1 MNRSSALQQRH
12 DYDSPQFASSRGRK
26 RRRTP
31 TVFLGRIIRVATAT
45 TVMMCCVV
53 TTTTMLGID
62 AFTLSHPRALSKDAV
77 TMPSSSLFFS
87 STPLDIPSTTAIDVP
102 NRFQT
107 TPTAGT
113 GNGKIITSSS
123 QQHLNKVNRK
133 PLPTT
138 TFDMSQPQRRS
149 LKSTKWQQPNARLSV
164 QEQLELFRHVVEVR
178 RIRKVELQLE
188 QEYFYSSIN
197 SESQRVHVEP
207 IVYDKPSKGASIHT
221 GTVTMLELAKKT
233 GYGNDI
239 QELETSLILGQ
250 QTRDKLITTNMGLV
264 HYCVQDILKH
274 RTLRSIT
281 MEDLIQEGAIGLSRA
296 VDKYNP
302 PAIVYPVSKE
312 EGRYDSSS
320 SKITSSLSTA
330 TIQSGGAK
338 FSTYAVY
345 WIRAAML
352 RTISERD
359 DIMRVPEHVTTAIRK
374 ISNVAHARGY
384 QWERGNSSYDN
395 YDKYQHIEDLSTFST
410 TASKKGTVVEDDIEQ
425 ASSSSSSVYWLND
438 DRQNPQ
444 EEDMARMIAD
454 ETGYSDRMVQSA
466 MMVQNR
472 RNKYSSTVLSYES
485 WMQQGKHYETDNSN
499 FIQQSSSPL
508 TWDEPTP
515 NMEHMKQTL
524 SRFLR
529 PKEMEALSW
538 RYGLND
544 QDDVNSKSER
554 NTNPLAKRDYLAQA
568 EMELF
573 GSTTTTKEMPKKSTN
588 EVVKGKWGEAMSFND
603 VGKQM
608 QVSAE
613 YGRRLCHAA
622 LQKLRRAVDDGKLEP
637 ALLF

>member
-1 MNRSSALQQRH
+1 MNHLSSILPHQKEACN
-12 DYDSPQFASSRGRK
+12 SPHCVLSRGRK
-26 RRRTP
+26 RRRSKTAL
-31 TVFLGRIIRVATAT
+31 LGFVASVATICGVAT
-45 TVMMCCVV
+45 SGTI
-53 TTTTMLGID
+53 LRID
-62 AFTLSHPRALSKDAV
+62 AFIPSHPRTLSS
-77 TMPSSSLFFS
+77 TSLFMS
-87 STPLDIPSTTAIDVP
+87 STALATNGRIVSSAPS
-102 NRFQT
+102 NRQQRL
-107 TPTAGT
+107 
-113 GNGKIITSSS
+113 NHITSKS
-123 QQHLNKVNRK
+123 
-133 PLPTT
+133 LPTT
-138 TFDMSQPQRRS
+138 TFDKSQPQRLTS
-149 LKSTKWQQPNARLSV
+149 KSPKLQQQTRLSV
-164 QEQLELFRHVVEVR
+164 PEQMELFHHVVEVR
-178 RIRKVELQLE
+178 RIRKIELQLE
-188 QEYFYSSIN
+188 QEYFYNSIH
-197 SESQRVHVEP
+197 SEPERVHVEP
-207 IVYDKPSKGASIHT
+207 IKYDKPSKSAVPASLHS
-221 GTVTMLELAKKT
+221 GTVTMFELASKT
-233 GYGNDI
+233 GYGNNI
-239 QELETSLILGQ
+239 QELETALILGQ
-250 QTRDKLITTNMGLV
+250 QARDKLITTNMGLV
-264 HYCVQDILKH
+264 HYCVQDVLKH

-302 PAIVYPVSKE
+302 PPALVYSAPPNKE
-312 EGRYDSSS
+312 GNGNSENG
-320 SKITSSLSTA
+320 SKITSLFPPA
-330 TIQSGGAK
+330 TIQSGSAK

-345 WIRAAML
+345 WIRAALL
-352 RTISERD
+352 RTMSERD

-384 QWERGNSSYDN
+384 QWDRSNSHYDN
-395 YDKYQHIEDLSTFST
+395 YENYNHVEEVSTST
-410 TASKKGTVVEDDIEQ
+410 TKLSKENPLVEEDFEH
-425 ASSSSSSVYWLND
+425 ATPSSSSVYWLDND
-438 DRQNPQ
+438 QQHSQ

-472 RNKYSSTVLSYES
+472 RNKFSSTVLSYES

-499 FIQQSSSPL
+499 SLQHPSSSL

-544 QDDVNSKSER
+544 NDDVSMETEY
-554 NTNPLAKRDYLAQA
+554 NTNPLAKRAYLAET

-573 GSTTTTKEMPKKSTN
+573 GSTTKPQKKPKSTN
-588 EVVKGKWGEAMSFND
+588 DHLVVKGKWGEAMSFND